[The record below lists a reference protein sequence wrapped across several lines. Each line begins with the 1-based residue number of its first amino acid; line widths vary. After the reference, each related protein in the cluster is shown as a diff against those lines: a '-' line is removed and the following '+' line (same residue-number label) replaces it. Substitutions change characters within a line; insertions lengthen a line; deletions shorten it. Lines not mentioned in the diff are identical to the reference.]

1 MNSFTL
7 TISLGNEAMQ
17 TADDVAW
24 ALGLLITEL
33 RSVTLAGETHGP
45 IRDVN
50 GNRVGEWHFE

>member
-24 ALGLLITEL
+24 ALGWLITEL
-33 RSVTLAGETHGP
+33 RAVTLDGETTGT
-45 IRDVN
+45 IRDLN
-50 GNRVGEWHFE
+50 GNQVGEWRFE